1 MAEVQEAP
9 QPERG
14 PETLGDPALIEAD
27 AALKAADS
35 KESNDN
41 KTVRIQLLDNALQ
54 TVNARISIVQR
65 TEPDNYDK
73 LKRLTD
79 RQLRL
84 TQKRAELVKAADA
97 TADASMKEVGSE
109 MKAYGDSL
117 DANVKRMQELAAEK
131 TMLEAELA
139 AIQNSNTPGD
149 IAKKAE
155 IYGKLEANKAE
166 MTALQEKG
174 SLDEQKMRA
183 EAARQIERKAHE
195 MTEAEHE
202 EQSKLADQ
210 VLSEFTDEGTKPE
223 GKEEDKKEGK
233 KTDEEPKAFT
243 DQDWDSMIK
252 DLGEVSTLQ
261 ALKEKV
267 SKYAPDTKDQKELK
281 TKAFVEALEK
291 AGMKPDDTLKDFTSD
306 EENKEKTL
314 AVLNPPKE
322 KGPALD
328 KKKIFNNFIHQS
340 CSDLATEMAHNVPKE
355 DDTIGWTFFEVK
367 RMGLMIASAFA
378 GNAWVE
384 NLNEDERKALSME
397 VSQVEDKEGKVK
409 YKVKWTKLDHAGLG
423 AKDVY
428 ELAFGEDDWAK
439 QMEGL
444 TPDTTLKDLQDKV
457 AAFPKDTQ
465 DKDQLKMKAFVDALV
480 KSGATPETKLQAY
493 LTDTANADKVKA
505 LLIKPVEKAADS
517 EATGDEGTEAPPKLE
532 DYLKVI
538 EANHLSEKNNVAQL
552 FQALNKTKTPDGLS
566 LIATMSSETVARLKI
581 TSDFTESKL
590 KELYALVNNDGLSLM
605 AKSLGLT
612 PVSFSKALY
621 EKAFTEITTGEKK
634 LSSSTQTELEGTL
647 KQFLATSED
656 FATMP
661 LKDYISKLS
670 EGATGDDLKNRDAIL
685 AALKKNNPAE

>member
-1 MAEVQEAP
+1 MTEAQEAP
-9 QPERG
+9 QPERS
-14 PETLGDPALIEAD
+14 PEALGDPALIEAD

-35 KESNDN
+35 KETNDN
-41 KTVRIQLLDNALQ
+41 KTIRIQRLDNALQ
-54 TVNARISIVQR
+54 TVNARISIVQK
-65 TEPDNYDK
+65 TEPENYDK

-79 RQLRL
+79 RQLKL
-84 TQKRAELVKAADA
+84 TQKRAEIVKAADA
-97 TADASMKEVGSE
+97 TADASMEEVGSE
-109 MKAYGDSL
+109 MKTYGDSL
-117 DANVKRMQELAAEK
+117 EANVKRMQELAAEK

-155 IYGKLEANKAE
+155 IYDKLETNKAE
-166 MTALQEKG
+166 MIALQEKG
-174 SLDEQKMRA
+174 SLDEQQKRA

-223 GKEEDKKEGK
+223 GKEED
-233 KTDEEPKAFT
+233 PKAFT

-252 DLGEVSTLQ
+252 DLGEGSTLQ

-267 SKYAPDTKDQKELK
+267 SKYAPDTKDEKELK

-291 AGMKPDDTLKDFTSD
+291 AGMKSDDTLKDFTSD
-306 EENKEKTL
+306 EKNKEKTL
-314 AVLNPPKE
+314 AELNPPKE

-409 YKVKWTKLDHAGLG
+409 YKVKWNKLDHAGLG

-457 AAFPKDTQ
+457 AVFPKDTQ

-480 KSGATPETKLQAY
+480 KSGATPETKLQTY
-493 LTDTANADKVKA
+493 LNDTANADKVKA

-517 EATGDEGTEAPPKLE
+517 VATGDEDTEAAPKLE
-532 DYLKVI
+532 DYLKAI

-552 FQALNKTKTPDGLS
+552 FQALNKTETPDGLS
-566 LIATMSSETVARLKI
+566 LIATMSSETVVRLKI
-581 TSDFTESKL
+581 TPDFTESKL

-612 PVSFSKALY
+612 PVSFPKALY

-647 KQFLATSED
+647 KQFLATSEA

>member
-1 MAEVQEAP
+1 MTEAQEAP
-9 QPERG
+9 QPERS
-14 PETLGDPALIEAD
+14 PEALGDPALIEAD

-35 KESNDN
+35 KETNDN
-41 KTVRIQLLDNALQ
+41 KTIRIQRLDNALQ
-54 TVNARISIVQR
+54 TVNARISIVQK
-65 TEPDNYDK
+65 TEPENYDK

-79 RQLRL
+79 RQLKL
-84 TQKRAELVKAADA
+84 TQKRAEIVKAADA
-97 TADASMKEVGSE
+97 KADASMQAVGSE
-109 MKAYGDSL
+109 MKAYGESL
-117 DANVKRMQELAAEK
+117 DANVKRMQELTAEK
-131 TMLEAELA
+131 TALETELA
-139 AIQNSNTPGD
+139 SIQGSSAPED
-149 IAKKAE
+149 IARKGE
-155 IYGKLEANKAE
+155 IYTRLEANKAE
-166 MTALQEKG
+166 MTALEEQGSLEDQQEK
-174 SLDEQKMRA
+174 A
-183 EAARQIERKAHE
+183 EVARQIERKAHE
-195 MTEAEHE
+195 MTEAEHK
-202 EQSKLADQ
+202 EQSELADAM
-210 VLSEFTDEGTKPE
+210 LREFTNEAEPTKDDAPAESEAAKNTPFTAEDFAEQMAALDDNTTLADLQKKVAEIPKDSKDPKDMKLKEFVGALESADLKPE
-223 GKEEDKKEGK
+223 MKVKEFLADKKNQEKVMGY
-233 KTDEEPKAFT
+233 
-243 DQDWDSMIK
+243 
-252 DLGEVSTLQ
+252 
-261 ALKEKV
+261 LKEPETV
-267 SKYAPDTKDQKELK
+267 RTAQR
-281 TKAFVEALEK
+281 
-291 AGMKPDDTLKDFTSD
+291 
-306 EENKEKTL
+306 
-314 AVLNPPKE
+314 
-322 KGPALD
+322 
-328 KKKIFNNFIHQS
+328 KKLFNNFIHQS

-409 YKVKWTKLDHAGLG
+409 YKVKWNKLDHAGLG

-457 AAFPKDTQ
+457 AVFPKDTQ

-480 KSGATPETKLQAY
+480 KSGATPETKLQTY
-493 LTDTANADKVKA
+493 LNDTANADKVKA

-517 EATGDEGTEAPPKLE
+517 VATGDEDTEAAPKLE
-532 DYLKVI
+532 DYLKAI

-552 FQALNKTKTPDGLS
+552 FQALNKTETPDGLS
-566 LIATMSSETVARLKI
+566 LIATMSSETVVRLKI
-581 TSDFTESKL
+581 TPDFTESKL

-612 PVSFSKALY
+612 PVSFPKALY
-621 EKAFTEITTGEKK
+621 EKALTEITTGEKK

-647 KQFLATSED
+647 KQFLATSEA

-661 LKDYISKLS
+661 LKDYISKLC